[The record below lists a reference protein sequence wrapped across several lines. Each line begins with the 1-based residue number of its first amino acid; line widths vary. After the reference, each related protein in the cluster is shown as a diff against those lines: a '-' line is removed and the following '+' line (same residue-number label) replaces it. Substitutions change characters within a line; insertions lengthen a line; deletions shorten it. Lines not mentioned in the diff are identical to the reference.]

1 MKLKIACEVKI
12 NEKWVR
18 KEDIS
23 PEEFASIIETTM
35 NRAMDNIG
43 FDRIKTA

>member
-18 KEDIS
+18 KDDVS
-23 PEEFASIIETTM
+23 PEEFATIIEAIM

-43 FDRIKTA
+43 FDRMKTA